1 MIQIYIGGVE
11 VVSNKTFS
19 IKEELLNTSS
29 TILNNC
35 FPKSWEINKDY
46 VSNFY
51 FPKDYSNC
59 EIYNN
64 SNLIFAGLV
73 KNSGNISLRPTDPK
87 YCNLQILD
95 YKALLSEGET
105 LDFVISNKTINEAI
119 QMVIDAI
126 SDYGFVAGNINL
138 TNGTDIIGAY
148 STLNKTPYDVFQ
160 YIAEISQ
167 SKWFTRMIDK
177 DTIAIDFYSPE
188 LMARANDIQ
197 YTSAY
202 FETNNIID
210 LSFNFGT
217 RDYRNKQTII
227 SKLVYGSIDTDESI
241 ILNGYQ
247 TKFEV
252 TGIIGNVK
260 NIYVNGVEKSI
271 GTDTEKKLGVYADFY
286 YKPESNTIESD
297 TTYIAGTVIRV
308 IYTPLV
314 NGRQTVY
321 NNNEISRITQQ
332 INRKGVIARYETR
345 NDILSSDE
353 LNKVAQSYIKYKGT
367 PEVILNIKTK
377 DVDLF
382 NVGQQV
388 YFDIPEIVDLA
399 QDYLVKSKEIEI
411 TKTGNDGVVFYTYKL
426 SSNYDSE
433 NAINFFDNQRR
444 KANGNIS
451 QDDFITRNI
460 DIENEAN
467 IIFDNIEFNV
477 IAAPSNDNVLNCIL
491 DSPFIQ

>member
-1 MIQIYIGGVE
+1 MIQVFIDGVE
-11 VVSNKTFS
+11 VVSNKTFT
-19 IKEELLNTSS
+19 INEELLNTSS

-35 FPKSWEINKDY
+35 FPKSWDNDKEY
-46 VSNFY
+46 TEHFY

-64 SNLIFAGLV
+64 GNLVFAGIV

-95 YKALLSEGET
+95 YKTLLSEGET

-119 QMVIDAI
+119 QMVISAI
-126 SDYGFVAGNINL
+126 SDYGFILGNINI
-138 TNGTDIIGAY
+138 TNGNDLIGAY

-160 YIAEISQ
+160 YLSEISQ

-188 LMARANDIQ
+188 LMNRASDIQ
-197 YTSAY
+197 YTESY
-202 FETNNIID
+202 FENNNIVD
-210 LSFNFGT
+210 LSFSFGT

-227 SKLVYGSIDTDESI
+227 SKLVYGSIDSDESI
-241 ILNGYQ
+241 TANGYQ
-247 TKFEV
+247 MKFE
-252 TGIIGNVK
+252 TTELIGNISK
-260 NIYVNGVEKSI
+260 IYVNGVEKTI
-271 GTDTEKKLGVYADFY
+271 GTESEKKLGIYKDFY
-286 YKPESNTIESD
+286 YKPETNIIESD
-297 TTYIAGTVIRV
+297 INYIAGTIIRV

-321 NNNEISRITQQ
+321 NNNEITRINNQ

-345 NDILSSDE
+345 NDIISSDE

-367 PEVILNIKTK
+367 PEIILNVKTK
-377 DVDLF
+377 DIDLF

-388 YFDIPEIVDLA
+388 YFDIPQLPDL
-399 QDYLVKSKEIEI
+399 QKDYMVKSKSIEV
-411 TKTGNDGVVFYTYKL
+411 TKTGDDGVIFYTYKL

-444 KANGNIS
+444 KVEGNIG
-451 QDDFITRNI
+451 QNDFIVRNI
-460 DIENEAN
+460 DIEEEAN
-467 IIFDNIEFNV
+467 IIFENVEFTEL
-477 IAAPSNDNVLNCIL
+477 SGLLNNNRLDGIL
-491 DSPFIQ
+491 DLPLIQ